1 MATVKFWTGGAS
13 DGDFSNLSNW
23 NEATA
28 FANSDTYIIGATNQN
43 ITAGLTHA
51 YTGITLIVTEGYGG
65 SIGSGASPLS
75 FSSVAAL
82 TYAGRGAFA
91 KFGSSG
97 TVTTASCDHVSGF
110 VYIATGT
117 WTELTNSMG
126 NMDIAAAAVVTRL
139 NNIGG
144 TVTAGYNGTAF
155 TNLFS
160 GGTTTFRRNA
170 TNAYIMG
177 GRTVQENNGMSNFTL
192 IATILQVHR
201 GATYNKRSSGA
212 ETAATQVFPGATY
225 TVAGN
230 TGGAAG
236 GGATTVD
243 VGPVV
248 VWAGSK
254 AVFTGVPG
262 ITFDVDQV
270 TYKGANYGAVGQAD

>member
-1 MATVKFWTGGAS
+1 MATTKYWTGGGN

-23 NEATA
+23 SEATA

-117 WTELTNSMG
+117 WTELTNSTG
-126 NMDIAAAAVVTRL
+126 NIDIAAAAIVTRG
-139 NNIGG
+139 NNVRG
-144 TVTAGYNGTAF
+144 VWTAGYNGTAF
-155 TNLFS
+155 TNFYN
-160 GGTTTFRRNA
+160 GGTATFRRNA
-170 TNAYIMG
+170 TNCYTLQN
-177 GRTVQENNGMSNFTL
+177 GRTTQENNGTANYTL
-192 IATILQVHR
+192 VTTNYVY
-201 GATYNKRSSGA
+201 GGKYNKRSSGA
-212 ETAATQVFPGATY
+212 DVTGYVFPGAKY
-225 TVAGN
+225 SVAGN
-230 TGGAAG
+230 AG
-236 GGATTVD
+236 GGATSVD
-243 VGPVV
+243 LGNIEI
-248 VWAGSK
+248 WAGSEVV
-254 AVFTGVPG
+254 ATGVPG
-262 ITFDVDQV
+262 VTFDI
-270 TYKGANYGAVGQAD
+270 TGFSYKGAAAIGSGGSDF

>member
-1 MATVKFWTGGAS
+1 M
-13 DGDFSNLSNW
+13 
-23 NEATA
+23 
-28 FANSDTYIIGATNQN
+28 
-43 ITAGLTHA
+43 
-51 YTGITLIVTEGYGG
+51 TEGYGG

-82 TYAGRGAFA
+82 TYAGKGAFA

-97 TVTTASCDHVSGF
+97 TVTTAQCDHTTGF

-139 NNIGG
+139 NNIAGI
-144 TVTAGYNGTAF
+144 VTAGYNATAF
-155 TNLFS
+155 TNLYN
-160 GGTTTFRRNA
+160 GGTLTFKRNA
-170 TNAYIMG
+170 TNVYALA
-177 GRTVQENNGMSNFTL
+177 GRTTQENNGTANYTL
-192 IATILQVHR
+192 VGTSSATALQVHA
-201 GATYNKRSSGA
+201 GAVYNKRSSGA
-212 ETAATQVFPGATY
+212 DVSTANVFPGGTY

-230 TGGAAG
+230 AG

-254 AVFTGVPG
+254 ATFTGVPG
-262 ITFDVDQV
+262 VTFDTDQI
-270 TYKGANYGAVGQAD
+270 TYKGAGMLNVGYA